1 MISFQEKTFFRLSLF
16 MALFLAAA
24 CGRREPTAEE
34 TLAEAESFLAAGEFR
49 TAIERLE
56 TYDEFDDGHP
66 QIVETLAEAY
76 AAEGDMALSAFHYL
90 RLADITRGDP
100 LPLLFAAGALR
111 EAGDVSGAVRAY
123 ESYLEEEPED
133 TAVWRTLAQLHL
145 ERGNRQDA
153 IDAFLRSNR
162 HNADG
167 PTQVAIG
174 RLFLEGNNLAQAQ
187 SWFASAAEHRDEARP
202 DAFLGLIETALAA
215 NRPSDAE
222 TVLRQ
227 MDEEFPRLFDRSRL
241 APKRRELA
249 AWRERQ
255 DEARRAA
262 EALSRA
268 RREAS
273 ETARHESPPPEAPA
287 AAETAP
293 AEEQTRIARRETESA
308 AEQLREAVE
317 AETARAERRT
327 TPAPREET
335 AARAPAPTTDALD
348 RARRLLEEGD
358 ATAAVS
364 AFREALRDD
373 RDNPEVWMGLS
384 EAQLRAGQA
393 DWAQASASEA
403 VRRNPS
409 NPVYTMQF
417 LRAAHQSLPPERLI
431 REIERARD
439 RFPESPDINFA
450 LARAYDEVGND
461 PRSARVYYRRYLDL
475 AGPEHPRR
483 SHAEAALRRL

>member
-16 MALFLAAA
+16 IALFLAAA

-56 TYDEFDDGHP
+56 TYDEFDEGHP
-66 QIVETLAEAY
+66 QVVETLAEAY
-76 AAEGDMALSAFHYL
+76 AAEGDMALAAFHYL
-90 RLADITRGDP
+90 RLADIVRGDP

-111 EAGDVSGAVRAY
+111 EAGDASGAAHAY
-123 ESYLEEEPED
+123 ERYLEEEPED

-145 ERGNRQDA
+145 ERSNRQEA
-153 IDAFLRSNR
+153 IEAYLRSNR
-162 HNADG
+162 NNPDG

-187 SWFASAAEHRDEARP
+187 SWFASAAGHRDEARP

-215 NRPSDAE
+215 NRPGDAE
-222 TVLRQ
+222 IVLRQ
-227 MDEEFPRLFDRSRL
+227 MDEEFPRLFDRSPL

-268 RREAS
+268 RREARDAI
-273 ETARHESPPPEAPA
+273 TRDTPPPEAPA
-287 AAETAP
+287 DEDEPAP
-293 AEEQTRIARRETESA
+293 VEEATRVARREAERAS
-308 AEQLREAVE
+308 EQLLEAAREE
-317 AETARAERRT
+317 AARAETRTERT
-327 TPAPREET
+327 TREATPRPPAPSD
-335 AARAPAPTTDALD
+335 ALARAH
-348 RARRLLEEGD
+348 RLLEEGD
-358 ATAAVS
+358 APAAVS

-403 VRRNPS
+403 VRRDPS

-417 LRAAHQSLPPERLI
+417 LRAAHQALPPDRLI

-439 RFPESPDINFA
+439 RFPESPDILFA

-475 AGPEHPRR
+475 AGPDHPRR
-483 SHAEAALRRL
+483 AHAETALRRL

>member
-16 MALFLAAA
+16 IALFLAVG

-34 TLAEAESFLAAGEFR
+34 TLAEAESFLATGEFR

-56 TYDEFDDGHP
+56 AYDEIHEGRP
-66 QIVETLAEAY
+66 EIVETLAEAY

-90 RLADITRGDP
+90 RLADIVPGDP

-111 EAGDVSGAVRAY
+111 EAGDAPGAVRAY
-123 ESYLEEEPED
+123 EHYLEQNPED

-145 ERGNRQDA
+145 ERGNRQEA
-153 IDAFLRSNR
+153 IEAYLRSNR
-162 HNADG
+162 HNPDG
-167 PTQVAIG
+167 TTQVAIG
-174 RLFLEGNNLAQAQ
+174 RLFLQGNNLAQAQ
-187 SWFASAAEHRDEARP
+187 SWFASAAEKRDEARP
-202 DAFLGLIETALAA
+202 EAFLGLIETALAA
-215 NRPSDAE
+215 NRPGDAE

-241 APKRRELA
+241 APKRRELV

-268 RREAS
+268 RREA
-273 ETARHESPPPEAPA
+273 EQRATPPPDPPVV
-287 AAETAP
+287 AEPTPTP
-293 AEEQTRIARRETESA
+293 AEDATRAARRESERV
-308 AEQLREAVE
+308 AEQLREA
-317 AETARAERRT
+317 ARAE
-327 TPAPREET
+327 
-335 AARAPAPTTDALD
+335 AARADTRPAREPGETAPPEPEPSDALA
-348 RARRLLEEGD
+348 RARRLLDDSD
-358 ATAAVS
+358 ASAAVS

-403 VRRNPS
+403 VRRDPS

-417 LRAAHQSLPPERLI
+417 LRAAHQALPPDRLI

-439 RFPESPDINFA
+439 RFPESPDILFA

-461 PRSARVYYRRYLDL
+461 PRSARVYYRRYLEL

-483 SHAEAALRRL
+483 NHAEAALRRL